1 MTFYLVNTFF
11 SRRHITCTRI
21 SYLYMYMP
29 VCIFLY
35 IHIWNLFQL
44 KNKNTFIVRHPTTN
58 HARRMA
64 GKGMMGPEKNDGP
77 VEMEKTFLW
86 ETGLV
91 RESLL
96 KHALDSMII
105 NASW

>member
-1 MTFYLVNTFF
+1 
-11 SRRHITCTRI
+11 
-21 SYLYMYMP
+21 MP
-29 VCIFLY
+29 VF
-35 IHIWNLFQL
+35 F
-44 KNKNTFIVRHPTTN
+44 FIYTYLEPLPIEKQEYLRSQTPTTN
-58 HARRMA
+58 HA

-105 NASW
+105 NDNRCKLVNNLMIP

>member
-1 MTFYLVNTFF
+1 LKNRNTF
-11 SRRHITCTRI
+11 
-21 SYLYMYMP
+21 
-29 VCIFLY
+29 V
-35 IHIWNLFQL
+35 
-44 KNKNTFIVRHPTTN
+44 VRHPTTN
-58 HARRMA
+58 HA

-105 NASW
+105 NDNRCKLVNNLMIP

>member
-1 MTFYLVNTFF
+1 
-11 SRRHITCTRI
+11 
-21 SYLYMYMP
+21 
-29 VCIFLY
+29 
-35 IHIWNLFQL
+35 
-44 KNKNTFIVRHPTTN
+44 
-58 HARRMA
+58 
-64 GKGMMGPEKNDGP
+64 MMGPEKNDGP

-105 NASW
+105 NDNRCKLVNNLMIP